1 MKILCCEGARQDLQN
16 RPNEDF
22 ILIPNIINIIKLVA
36 VHPATSATAERLFSL
51 ARYLNSWLQSTMLP
65 ARFNFLALLKVYKE
79 RTDNLNLR
87 NIVNEFVSKENRLS
101 LFGHFT
107 DKDFQLCFLRLKA
120 FLPFNEILKMFC

>member
-1 MKILCCEGARQDLQN
+1 MKQLLHVRIETLCFEDARQHLQN
-16 RPNEDF
+16 RANEDF
-22 ILIPNIINIIKLVA
+22 ILIPNSINIIKLVA

-51 ARYLNSWLQSTMLP
+51 ARNLNSWLQSTMLP
-65 ARFNFLALLKVYKE
+65 ARFNFLALLKFYKE

-107 DKDFQLCFLRLKA
+107 DKDF
-120 FLPFNEILKMFC
+120 